1 MNALLLAID
10 RISAVAGKVFAWL
23 IVVLTL
29 IVGYDVVVRKLGAP
43 TQWAFDLS
51 LMVYA
56 VLFMMAGA
64 YTLSRNGHVRADL
77 LYRTLSPR
85 TQAGV
90 DLVLYFA
97 FFLPGIAALVYAG
110 WEFAG
115 KSLALREASSVTGS
129 GLPVYPVK
137 MFIPIAGAFL
147 LLQAFAEM
155 VRAVIC
161 IRTGVWPERLQD
173 VEEADVEQLKS
184 IVQRGDLK
192 AVDE

>member
-1 MNALLLAID
+1 MNSLLLTID
-10 RISAVAGKVFAWL
+10 RISAVAGKSFAWL
-23 IVVLTL
+23 IVLLTA
-29 IVGYDVVVRKLGAP
+29 IVGYDVVMRKLGAP
-43 TQWAFDLS
+43 THWAFDLS

-77 LYRTLSPR
+77 LYRTLAPR
-85 TQAGV
+85 TQAML

-115 KSLALREASSVTGS
+115 KALSIREASSVTGS

-137 MFIPIAGAFL
+137 MFIPIAGL
-147 LLQAFAEM
+147 LLLMQAFAEI
-155 VRAVIC
+155 VRALVC
-161 IRTGVWPERLQD
+161 IQTGRWPERLQD
-173 VEEADVEQLKS
+173 VEEADVEQLKA
-184 IVQRGDLK
+184 IVQAAEVKGVTK
-192 AVDE
+192 

>member
-1 MNALLLAID
+1 MNALLLGID

-23 IVVLTL
+23 IVLLTM
-29 IVGYDVVVRKLGAP
+29 IVAYDVVVRKLGAP

-77 LYRTLSPR
+77 LYRTLSAR
-85 TQAGV
+85 TQASV

-147 LLQAFAEM
+147 LLQAFAEI

-161 IRTGVWPERLQD
+161 IRTGAWPERAHD

-184 IVQRGDLK
+184 IVQGGDLEAMK
-192 AVDE
+192 K